1 MTDDAG
7 SAATLRIDKFL
18 WFARLAKTRA
28 LAARLCAA
36 GAVTLGGITIGKA
49 SQTVRIGDV
58 VTVPRGRL
66 IHEIRILT
74 LGSRRGPPAEAR
86 LLYVEIALPLPLRD
100 DRTIAWRPLLA
111 EDDEQDAAP

>member
-1 MTDDAG
+1 MSG
-7 SAATLRIDKFL
+7 ENPSVATRRIDKFL

-36 GAVTLGGITIGKA
+36 GAVTLGGIAVGKA
-49 SQTVRIGDV
+49 SQIVRVGDV

-66 IHEIRILT
+66 LHEIRILA

-86 LLYVEIALPLPLRD
+86 LLYVEIASPLPLRD
-100 DRTIAWRPLLA
+100 RSAAWLPLLV
-111 EDDEQDAAP
+111 EDEHDAAP